1 MGTGKVLSKGLG
13 AEIGGGLGCG
23 YGGDRRGRLERWTGA
38 ACYAEE
44 LTLTSSSQGSATA
57 GFNLGKTRPALWFR
71 NLRAAG

>member
-1 MGTGKVLSKGLG
+1 MEEPEESSRPFHSAVVG
-13 AEIGGGLGCG
+13 
-23 YGGDRRGRLERWTGA
+23 GGDRRGRLERWTGA

-71 NLRAAG
+71 NLGAAG